1 MKGIIAVLLLAV
13 LSGCST
19 IKINPSTSDA
29 VEYRTSTDGAT
40 AQLILSQEFQRT
52 VITQKPSYGKAWG
65 PREFEIAVGRPLSRA
80 IAFDFKSRFQTTRV
94 GDVDD
99 GKPSNVV
106 MIPKVVSLQ
115 FGVDDGRAMGFMSG
129 MGLLAAGSEAVVGAK
144 AIVMALVS
152 TEDGSTTEVE
162 VVGTGALTLAY
173 ISIDETDV
181 SKAIG
186 MALGDAAQKLGELAS
201 KRASLAAK

>member
-19 IKINPSTSDA
+19 IKINPSTSGS
-29 VEYRTSTDGAT
+29 VEYRTAMDGTT
-40 AQLILSQEFQRT
+40 AQLILSQDFQRA
-52 VITQKPSYGKAWG
+52 VITQKPSYGKVWG

-80 IAFDFKSRFQTTRV
+80 IVVDFKSRFQTTRV
-94 GDVDD
+94 GDTDD

-106 MIPKVVSLQ
+106 MIPQVVSLE
-115 FGVDDGRAMGFMSG
+115 FGVDDGRAMGLMAG
-129 MGLLAAGSEAVVGAK
+129 MGLLAVGSEAVVGAK
-144 AIVMALVS
+144 ATVMALIS
-152 TEDGSTTEVE
+152 TDDGSTTKVE
-162 VVGTGALTLAY
+162 VVGTGALKLAY
-173 ISIDETDV
+173 ISIDEADV

-201 KRASLAAK
+201 KRASLAIN

>member
-1 MKGIIAVLLLAV
+1 
-13 LSGCST
+13 
-19 IKINPSTSDA
+19 
-29 VEYRTSTDGAT
+29 
-40 AQLILSQEFQRT
+40 
-52 VITQKPSYGKAWG
+52 
-65 PREFEIAVGRPLSRA
+65 
-80 IAFDFKSRFQTTRV
+80 
-94 GDVDD
+94 
-99 GKPSNVV
+99 